1 MRQVNVAVCTVWFDW
16 QRFKVALLSFLCSI
30 CAKIWDLRGNIGCM
44 SMNWFKILHA
54 RNFYKKILIEC
65 RKQSIIALIF
75 LFFALWL
82 AQKTCTTTSTKP
94 LQIHTSNDL
103 VERVFPPFGLYVIF
117 TCFWLVIEITLAL
130 VLPPYLC
137 SGALDPGSPRLQR
150 NVVSDARPHGNVFHM
165 PKDPDGKKIHYKS
178 QNSYQRNSGLST
190 VGDKQAQGGG
200 GPL

>member
-1 MRQVNVAVCTVWFDW
+1 MRLERKRRLYVHELVQDFTRRLGTF
-16 QRFKVALLSFLCSI
+16 I
-30 CAKIWDLRGNIGCM
+30 
-44 SMNWFKILHA
+44 
-54 RNFYKKILIEC
+54 KKILIEC

-82 AQKTCTTTSTKP
+82 AQKTCTTTSTNQ

-150 NVVSDARPHGNVFHM
+150 NVVSAARPHGNIFHM
-165 PKDPDGKKIHYKS
+165 PKDPDGKKKFTIKAKIHIREI
-178 QNSYQRNSGLST
+178 QVFLQ
-190 VGDKQAQGGG
+190 
-200 GPL
+200 